1 MSCLWVAVIGLD
13 GFHVAR
19 TYRNRWMGYIGYSM
33 SMSDYPMPL
42 PNNIESPGRLVN
54 AILSEYGLRVHA
66 GVRNCYMMSYLP

>member
-1 MSCLWVAVIGLD
+1 
-13 GFHVAR
+13 
-19 TYRNRWMGYIGYSM
+19 M